1 MRTLAAVTTL
11 SFSLIHGVSAQN
23 PERFSLTGNRVAVFN
38 IAGEIRVER
47 GTGTSV
53 VVEVLRGGED
63 SDQLSVK
70 TGDMND
76 WRTLRVIYPSHRIVY
91 PRLGRWSRSNFSVND
106 DGTFGGSILNA
117 TLDETGFH
125 EVKHVRLSIGS
136 DEVRVSGNGS
146 GLEAWADL
154 RVLVPA
160 GHTVALH
167 IGVGKVNV
175 ANVSGEIRVDA
186 RSGSVSATSV
196 DGAMLLNTG
205 SGSVSVDGA
214 RGHLRVNT
222 GSGGVRAA
230 NVENGTVILGTGS
243 GSIEAFNINSIATS
257 MHTGSGSIRL
267 EAVTAPE
274 FKLNTGSG
282 GITARA
288 VSARDLSLETG
299 SGSITLELTSDVR
312 NARLDTGSG
321 SVTLAVPRDLGA
333 ELIVDT
339 GSGGISTDLPIQVTQ
354 HKRSHLRGRLGDG
367 NGRIE
372 IDTGSGG
379 VRLRSN

>member
-1 MRTLAAVTTL
+1 MRTLAAVTAL
-11 SFSLIHGVSAQN
+11 SVSLIHGASAQN
-23 PERFSLTGNRVAVFN
+23 PERFSLAGNRVAVFN
-38 IAGEIRVER
+38 LAGEVRVER
-47 GTGTSV
+47 GTGSSV
-53 VVEVLRGGED
+53 VVEVLRGGDD
-63 SDQLSVK
+63 SDELTVRTGELS
-70 TGDMND
+70 D
-76 WRTLRVIYPSHRIVY
+76 WRTLRVIYPSNRIVY
-91 PRLGRWSRSNFSVND
+91 PRLGRRSRSNFNVND
-106 DGTFGGSILNA
+106 DGTFGGAILHA

-125 EVKHVRLSIGS
+125 EAKHFSMSIGRG
-136 DEVRVSGNGS
+136 DVRVSGNGS

-160 GHTVALH
+160 GQTVAVHL
-167 IGVGKVNV
+167 GVGKVNI
-175 ANVSGEIRVDA
+175 ANVNGEIRVDA

-205 SGSVSVDGA
+205 SGSVTVDGA
-214 RGHLRVNT
+214 RGHLRVST

-257 MHTGSGSIRL
+257 MHTGSGSIRI
-267 EAVTAPE
+267 EDVTAPE

-288 VSARDLSLETG
+288 VSARDLSLGTG

-321 SVTLAVPRDLGA
+321 SVTLAVPHNLGA

-339 GSGGISTDLPIQVTQ
+339 GSGGISSDLPIQITQ
-354 HKRSHLRGRLGDG
+354 QKRSHLRGRLGDG